1 MKRTL
6 SCLLLAAL
14 SLHGILGLKR
24 AQAGNADPI
33 TPQET
38 EFYQSLGRGDA
49 DAAYDL
55 MHPALQELV
64 DRPVLE
70 AWAKA
75 IQESLGGYLMTN
87 RLVTS
92 GTQKLTGV
100 ETNLES
106 EVVFE
111 RGKATASMR
120 FFDQKMVAFQLESDQ
135 LGDWFQGPSRIDLYT
150 RRSETFI
157 RAFLNQDT
165 QAVRSLMHPALRE
178 AAEAKLDTMIQNIAA
193 NAGAPETIKLRS
205 HRLSLE
211 ATRQVLVLVFELQCD
226 RANGQCEIEIQF
238 VGMQGHLIG
247 FDFD

>member
-1 MKRTL
+1 MKRKL

-14 SLHGILGLKR
+14 SLQSILGLHG
-24 AQAGNADPI
+24 AQAGDFDPV
-33 TPQET
+33 TPRET
-38 EFYQSLGRGDA
+38 KFYQSLGRGDA

-75 IQESLGGYLMTN
+75 IQERLGDYVRTN

-92 GTQKLTGV
+92 GTQKLTGL
-100 ETNLES
+100 ETKLES

-111 RGKATASMR
+111 RGTATASMR
-120 FFDQKMVAFQLESDQ
+120 FFDQTMVAFHLDSDQ

-165 QAVRSLMHPALRE
+165 QAVKSLMHPALLE
-178 AAEAKLDTMIQNIAA
+178 AAEAKLETMIQNISA
-193 NAGAPETIKLRS
+193 NAGALETITLRS

-211 ATRQVLVLVFELQCD
+211 PNRQVLILDFDLQCD
-226 RANGQCEIEIQF
+226 RASGHCEIEIQF

-247 FDFD
+247 FDFE